1 MIIAPMIIAKIRSMK
16 LRYLFVL
23 LWLSHTGW
31 AQAEIYKHVDAE
43 GHVTYSSTPAKG
55 SKKID
60 LGPLNASPPPERSRN
75 IVSPSDFPKVDSAT
89 QKSRD
94 NTRRK
99 ILEDEL
105 ATEENL
111 LADARQKL
119 KDAEGNSETPAKK
132 IKTLQEQ
139 VLFHEKNMDALK
151 SEITNN
157 R

>member
-1 MIIAPMIIAKIRSMK
+1 MITARIRIMK
-16 LRYLFVL
+16 LRNLFVL
-23 LWLSHTGW
+23 LWLGHTGW
-31 AQAEIYKHVDAE
+31 AQAEIYKNVDAE

-55 SKKID
+55 SKKLD
-60 LGPLNASPPPERSRN
+60 LGPLQASPPERSRN
-75 IVSPSDFPKVDSAT
+75 IVSPSDFPKVDNAT

-139 VLFHEKNMDALK
+139 VLFHEKNVDALK
-151 SEITNN
+151 SEITTN